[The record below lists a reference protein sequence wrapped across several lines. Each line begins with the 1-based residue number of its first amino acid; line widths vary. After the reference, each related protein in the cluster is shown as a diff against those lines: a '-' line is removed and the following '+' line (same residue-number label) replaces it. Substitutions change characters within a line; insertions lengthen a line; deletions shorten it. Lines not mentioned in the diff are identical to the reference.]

1 MPEHSIGPLHPV
13 VVPSDIGYRHLL
25 AVTCRCGWEVRGLNP
40 TAVNN
45 TALDHVTG
53 RREDRRVMGF
63 VTVVDL
69 DG

>member
-1 MPEHSIGPLHPV
+1 V

>member
-1 MPEHSIGPLHPV
+1 M
-13 VVPSDIGYRHLL
+13 GYRHRL
-25 AVTCRCGWEVRGLNP
+25 AITCRCGWEVRGLNP
-40 TAVNN
+40 TAVEN

-53 RREDRRVMGF
+53 RREDRQVTGF